1 MKDQFKE
8 SSRIFIFGSGEGV
21 QSTQLVKLPSIIG
34 GRRMFAETFVVN
46 CESPILL
53 GNDRMKKD
61 RYEHGFW

>member
-21 QSTQLVKLPSIIG
+21 QSTQLVKLRSIIG
-34 GRRMFAETFVVN
+34 GRRMFAETSVVN
-46 CESPILL
+46 CEFLILL
-53 GNDRMKKD
+53 GKDRMKKD